1 VDFFAILDMATHSID
16 ERFTELWYTSLLGF
30 LYDIRS
36 LKERPAQYNFIF
48 SYDSVTKQKQY

>member
-1 VDFFAILDMATHSID
+1 MATHSID
-16 ERFTELWYTSLLGF
+16 ERFTELWYTSLFGF

-48 SYDSVTKQKQY
+48 SYDSVTKQKQYW